1 MYSLLKDAQSYES
14 SNEYDSSTIHYTLI
28 HYVTGSTHITQG
40 LHPYQVHIENRRPYC
55 RVNTISTYNTV
66 WK

>member
-28 HYVTGSTHITQG
+28 HYVTGLLT
-40 LHPYQVHIENRRPYC
+40 LHKACIHTRYTLKTEGRIVG
-55 RVNTISTYNTV
+55 
-66 WK
+66 